1 MDVSFYIASRLRFK
15 GRVAVVC
22 IVVSFLV
29 MIIAV
34 AVSSGFRNEIR
45 NCLTDISGDVL
56 VTPVDMNYLSGT
68 SPIERHPAYLSELL
82 KVKGVQS
89 VSPVAYRAGIVKN
102 GENIHGVLFKGLE
115 GGIGE
120 NEVSGKSSSIEDGKE
135 AQSGGLKVSIPSR
148 LSAMLSL
155 DVGDNLTSYFVGE
168 KIKVRKFTV
177 ASIYE
182 PIVQTDDKLVVY
194 ADLGDIQRVNGW
206 SEEEVSAIE
215 IFLAPRY
222 RSAAKITELGE
233 DCGFVTYM
241 YSDDEEETVV
251 CTAATRLYPQIYDWL
266 NLIDFNVLFILVLM
280 TLVAGFNM
288 ISGLLIMLFE
298 NISTIGLLKALG
310 MTDRSIAKVFLATS
324 SSVIIR
330 GMVIGNIIAFA
341 LCLVEHFTH
350 LIKLNPVN
358 YFVSFVPVHINVW
371 AVLLADVAAY
381 IVIMLL
387 LLIPSLYISRIDPAK
402 TVAVK

>member
-1 MDVSFYIASRLRFK
+1 M
-15 GRVAVVC
+15 C

-82 KVKGVQS
+82 KVRGVQS
-89 VSPVAYRAGIVKN
+89 LSPVAYRAGIVKN
-102 GENIHGVLFKGLE
+102 GENIHGVLFKGVE
-115 GGIGE
+115 GGVTGVLPSDNGPAE
-120 NEVSGKSSSIEDGKE
+120 EET
-135 AQSGGLKVSIPSR
+135 GGLEVSIPSR
-148 LSAMLSL
+148 LSVMLSL
-155 DVGDNLTSYFVGE
+155 DVGDEFTTYFVGE
-168 KIKVRKFTV
+168 RVRVRKFTV
-177 ASIYE
+177 ASVYE
-182 PIVQTDDKLVVY
+182 PMVQTDDKLVVY
-194 ADLGDIQRVNGW
+194 AGLADIQRINGW

-215 IFLAPRY
+215 IFLSPRF

-310 MTDRSIAKVFLATS
+310 MTDRAIAKVFLATS
-324 SSVIIR
+324 SSVILR
-330 GMVIGNIIAFA
+330 GMLLGNLIAFA
-341 LCLVEHFTH
+341 ICLVEHFTH
-350 LIKLNPVN
+350 LVKLNPVN

-381 IVIMLL
+381 VVIMLL